1 MDVANNDFD
10 ETKNTGCRQIVDNFD
25 CRADA
30 VMLSMTDLF
39 SYLLPYPAS
48 VLCLYS
54 DPKLNRGSIISIQK
68 LDVLRRHSH
77 MVLQQ
82 LLFKLNWERRIK
94 NLMPYVSTGIERLKS
109 IKQQHLLGIKFPN
122 LHDYMTVYLQIN
134 SNISTAV
141 KYL

>member
-1 MDVANNDFD
+1 
-10 ETKNTGCRQIVDNFD
+10 
-25 CRADA
+25 
-30 VMLSMTDLF
+30 
-39 SYLLPYPAS
+39 
-48 VLCLYS
+48 
-54 DPKLNRGSIISIQK
+54 
-68 LDVLRRHSH
+68 